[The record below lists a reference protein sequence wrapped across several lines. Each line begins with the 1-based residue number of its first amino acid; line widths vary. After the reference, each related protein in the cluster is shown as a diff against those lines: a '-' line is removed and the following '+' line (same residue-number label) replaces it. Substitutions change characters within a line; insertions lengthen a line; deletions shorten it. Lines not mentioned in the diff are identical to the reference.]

1 MLLKVTDAWLIERT
15 VSMDFR
21 TSTKQEA
28 PYAIMKLEG
37 ELDFAS
43 KDHLVFCVEQFLAA
57 GSKHI
62 RLDVTALRFCDAS
75 GLSALVHAKRM
86 CDEAGGSFG
95 VYGAVAT
102 VAEVVKITGLDV
114 VFGSAPMNR
123 PSQTV

>member
-1 MLLKVTDAWLIERT
+1 MTPVSVKAERKHICMSKSSRAGSMMLLKVTDAWLIERT

-43 KDHLVFCVEQFLAA
+43 KDHLVLCVEQFLAA

-86 CDEAGGSFG
+86 CDE
-95 VYGAVAT
+95 
-102 VAEVVKITGLDV
+102 
-114 VFGSAPMNR
+114 
-123 PSQTV
+123 